1 MVPPKPVRWQA
12 TQWNSQSHIKIL
24 VLGIFFLLSCLIGGC
39 DLFHPFRPTT
49 RARTDLTMY
58 LVTAADL
65 PAGWSEEAT
74 SPYGADG
81 TFLRGNDLHNIL
93 RSFVTDAAVPRRVT
107 HTIKEYE
114 STIVAQESFDA
125 YLAAYTPNASDSATG
140 VQLQSQVAHQ
150 YNISCIILAPSGAQP
165 FGGDMAEVDDTED
178 RIICEAAVVYDTFL
192 SIFISDIDR
201 TAMTLRQFEEV
212 IHQIDQRFA
221 DQLNTQVDTPYR
233 AAIEYGSDSRF

>member
-24 VLGIFFLLSCLIGGC
+24 VLGIFFLLRCLIGGC
-39 DLFHPFRPTT
+39 ELFHPFRPTT

-114 STIVAQESFDA
+114 STIVAQEAFD
-125 YLAAYTPNASDSATG
+125 LATPTQATF
-140 VQLQSQVAHQ
+140 QAER
-150 YNISCIILAPSGAQP
+150 
-165 FGGDMAEVDDTED
+165 GGEVDDDGTTVSTD
-178 RIICEAAVVYDTFL
+178 RKKK
-192 SIFISDIDR
+192 FISY
-201 TAMTLRQFEEV
+201 L
-212 IHQIDQRFA
+212 
-221 DQLNTQVDTPYR
+221 
-233 AAIEYGSDSRF
+233 SR